1 MEVDIGLNLNT
12 PDSDD
17 DVDDDDI
24 ADDNSDKTDLEYWI
38 EKHPIALTHFDS

>member
-1 MEVDIGLNLNT
+1 MEVDIGLNPNT

-24 ADDNSDKTDLEYWI
+24 ADDNSDKTDLEY
-38 EKHPIALTHFDS
+38 